1 MNTVPTR
8 LSRRALLAAGAT
20 GLVAAALPSR
30 AASQTPVS
38 QSPKRG
44 GTLNLRAWDP
54 PHFDHILAHAY
65 RTHVVVSFTHSR
77 LLRHRAGPG
86 VRPGTFPIEGD
97 LAQSWQQVDD
107 TTYVFKLRRGVRFHG
122 KPPVNGRELTAE
134 DVRYTF
140 EYILADKGSNVSMF
154 RSIAKAEA
162 TDRYTVRFTLKEP
175 FAWFLDMIA
184 SPMAGAIIARECVEK
199 FGDLKKAEAPI
210 GTGPWMLD
218 SYRPNVGLTLAR
230 NPQYFVAGLPY
241 STASSSSWTRT
252 TPRARPPSSPAS
264 TTSAGS
270 FRHHQPLRL
279 GADRR
284 AAQEAAARPPGRGVS
299 VERRQRHLPARRQ
312 AAILRRARRQ
322 AMCLAMDRKAQIDSI
337 FEGVGA
343 VNGPLPA
350 ALDDWALP
358 IAQLGDGAKYYRHD
372 PAEAKR
378 LLAAAGHPNGFQ
390 ASVCFATYG
399 STQLVDHMQVVLKQ
413 LKDVGIDAR
422 LDQKEYGAYQAS
434 CRLGKFDSLGFGPLT
449 PFLEP
454 DSFLFG
460 QYYTGEPR
468 NRSHVNDAV
477 LDDLLVRQRRTAD
490 LKQRRDVIHQIQRH
504 LARQQYYIHV
514 PSGNYVS
521 VWDPAVRNYG
531 PNLGYDYG
539 GRMTAA
545 WLER

>member
-1 MNTVPTR
+1 MDTIPTR
-8 LSRRALLAAGAT
+8 ISRRALLAAGAT

-30 AASQTPVS
+30 AAAQTPAS
-38 QSPKRG
+38 GTPKRG

-77 LLRHRAGPG
+77 LLKHRAGPG

-97 LAQSWQQVDD
+97 LAESWKQVND
-107 TTYVFKLRRGVRFHG
+107 TTYEFKLRRGVRFHG

-154 RSIAKAEA
+154 RSIAKVEA

-175 FAWFLDMIA
+175 FAWFLDKIA

-199 FGDLKKAEAPI
+199 FGDLKKAEAVV

-218 SYRPNVGLTLAR
+218 SYRPNVGLTLVR
-230 NPQYFVAGLPY
+230 NPQYFMAGLPY
-241 STASSSSWTRT
+241 IDRVELLVDEDNASRTAAFLAGKYDLGWEFPGTINRSDWVQILEPLKKRRPGLQVAEYPSNVVNDILL
-252 TPRARPPSSPAS
+252 RADKAPFSDVR
-264 TTSAGS
+264 
-270 FRHHQPLRL
+270 
-279 GADRR
+279 
-284 AAQEAAARPPGRGVS
+284 V
-299 VERRQRHLPARRQ
+299 
-312 AAILRRARRQ
+312 RQ

-358 IAQLGDGAKYYRHD
+358 IALLGEGAKYYRHD
-372 PAEAKR
+372 PPEAKR

-399 STQLVDHMQVVLKQ
+399 STQLVDHMQLVLSSSRTW
-413 LKDVGIDAR
+413 GSTPGSIRRSTAPTR
-422 LDQKEYGAYQAS
+422 PRAAS
-434 CRLGKFDSLGFGPLT
+434 ASST
-449 PFLEP
+449 
-454 DSFLFG
+454 
-460 QYYTGEPR
+460 
-468 NRSHVNDAV
+468 RSASAPS
-477 LDDLLVRQRRTAD
+477 RRSSSRTASSSASTTPANHATGVTSTT
-490 LKQRRDVIHQIQRH
+490 RRSTTCSC
-504 LARQQYYIHV
+504 A
-514 PSGNYVS
+514 SGAPPTS
-521 VWDPAVRNYG
+521 SS
-531 PNLGYDYG
+531 G
-539 GRMTAA
+539 GR
-545 WLER
+545 